1 MKYLMIGS
9 LAELLENID
18 TLSETI
24 LNNLGAWGAVL
35 SCFLITIE
43 SILPILPLCVF
54 VTFNFVTFGNI
65 LGFIISWAFTIIGCM
80 LSFMLFRTKIK
91 SWVEKKLIK
100 GKTGNEIKKIMK
112 FIDRISLSSL
122 AMLVAI
128 PFTPAF
134 AVNIAAG
141 LSNISKKKFLV
152 AIIIGKVFMVYFW
165 GYIGTTL
172 LESITHPIY
181 LARILIMLLIA
192 YIISK
197 IVNKHFN
204 ID

>member
-1 MKYLMIGS
+1 MKYLIIGS
-9 LAELLENID
+9 LAELLENVD
-18 TLSETI
+18 TISETL
-24 LNNLGAWGAVL
+24 LNDLGAWGAVL

-54 VTFNFVTFGNI
+54 VTFNFFTFGNI
-65 LGFIISWAFTIIGCM
+65 LGFLISWAFTILGCM
-80 LSFMLFRTKIK
+80 LSFMLFRTKVK

-100 GKTGNEIKKIMK
+100 GKTGSEVKKLMN
-112 FIDRISLSSL
+112 FIDKISLSSL
-122 AMLVAI
+122 AILVAI

-141 LSNISKKKFLV
+141 LSNISKKKFL
-152 AIIIGKVFMVYFW
+152 AGILIGKVFMVYFW

-181 LARILIMLLIA
+181 LARILVMLLIA

-204 ID
+204 LD

>member
-1 MKYLMIGS
+1 MKYLIIGS
-9 LAELLENID
+9 LAELLENVD
-18 TLSETI
+18 TISETL
-24 LNNLGAWGAVL
+24 LNDLGAWGAVL

-54 VTFNFVTFGNI
+54 VTFNFFTFGNI
-65 LGFIISWAFTIIGCM
+65 LGFLISWAFTILGCM
-80 LSFMLFRTKIK
+80 LSFMLFRTKVK

-100 GKTGNEIKKIMK
+100 GKTGSEVKKLMN
-112 FIDRISLSSL
+112 FIDKISLSSL

-141 LSNISKKKFLV
+141 LSNISKKKFL
-152 AIIIGKVFMVYFW
+152 AGILIGKVFMVYFW

-181 LARILIMLLIA
+181 LARILVMLLIA

-204 ID
+204 LD

>member
-1 MKYLMIGS
+1 MKYLIIGS
-9 LAELLENID
+9 LAELLENVD
-18 TLSETI
+18 TISETL
-24 LNNLGAWGAVL
+24 LNDLGVWGAVL

-54 VTFNFVTFGNI
+54 VTFNFFTFGNI
-65 LGFIISWAFTIIGCM
+65 LGFLISWAFTILGCM
-80 LSFMLFRTKIK
+80 LSFMLFRTKVK

-100 GKTGNEIKKIMK
+100 GKTGSEVKKLMN
-112 FIDRISLSSL
+112 FIDKISLSSL
-122 AMLVAI
+122 AILVAI

-141 LSNISKKKFLV
+141 LSNISKKKFL
-152 AIIIGKVFMVYFW
+152 AGILIGKVFMVYFW

-181 LARILIMLLIA
+181 LARILVMLLIA

-204 ID
+204 LD

>member
-1 MKYLMIGS
+1 MKYFIIGS
-9 LAELLENID
+9 LVETLNNID
-18 TLSETI
+18 AASSAL
-24 LNNLGAWGAVL
+24 LNNLGMWGAVL
-35 SCFLITIE
+35 SCLLITFE
-43 SILPILPLCVF
+43 SIIPILPLCVF
-54 VTFNFVTFGNI
+54 VTFNFFTFGNV
-65 LGFIISWAFTIIGCM
+65 LGFLISWAFTILGCM
-80 LSFMLFRTKIK
+80 LSFMLFRTKVK
-91 SWVEKKLIK
+91 YWVEKHVLK
-100 GKTGNEIKKIMK
+100 GKHSKEIKKIMG
-112 FIDRISLSSL
+112 FIDKISLSGL
-122 AMLVAI
+122 AILVAI

-152 AIIIGKVFMVYFW
+152 AMVIGKTFMVYFW

-181 LARILIMLLIA
+181 LAKILLMLLAA

-204 ID
+204 LE

>member
-1 MKYLMIGS
+1 MKYLIIGS
-9 LAELLENID
+9 LAELLENVD
-18 TLSETI
+18 TISETL
-24 LNNLGAWGAVL
+24 LNDLGAWGAVL

-54 VTFNFVTFGNI
+54 VTFNFFTFGNI
-65 LGFIISWAFTIIGCM
+65 LGFLISWAFTILGCM
-80 LSFMLFRTKIK
+80 LSFMLFRTKVK

-100 GKTGNEIKKIMK
+100 GKTGSEVKKLMN
-112 FIDRISLSSL
+112 FIDKISLSSL
-122 AMLVAI
+122 AILVAI

-141 LSNISKKKFLV
+141 LSNISKKKFL
-152 AIIIGKVFMVYFW
+152 AGILIGKVFMVYFW

-181 LARILIMLLIA
+181 LARILIMLIIA

-204 ID
+204 LD